1 MGSLLLNENMKLYR
15 RIRTWIMIGIMI
27 VIIGFVNFAAW
38 NDYSN
43 DPKSATWQGQVAAE
57 KQSRLQA
64 LQKPDLSKES
74 QSYNEEM
81 VALYD
86 YQLEHD
92 IRPVDGTL
100 WMGINLSTNFVIL
113 ITLFTVI
120 VAGDSMAGEFSSG
133 TIKLLLIRP
142 HNRLKILLSKY
153 VSMILF
159 GITLLIILFIV
170 SILINGMFYGF
181 RHIDL
186 PLLSVN
192 ADDGNVL
199 ERSMVANLLQ
209 TYLLK
214 GVATIMF
221 VTIAFMISTAFRSS
235 AMAIGFSLFA
245 MFAGQI
251 ATEFL
256 RSYAWSKYILFANID
271 LTPYLSGHPYQ
282 EGMTLAFSVA
292 VLCVYFIL
300 FNLVSWIVFMKRDVA
315 A

>member
-1 MGSLLLNENMKLYR
+1 
-15 RIRTWIMIGIMI
+15 MILIL
-27 VIIGFVNFAAW
+27 GFVNFAAW

-43 DPKSATWQGQVAAE
+43 DPQSGTWQEHVAAE
-57 KQSRLQA
+57 KQSQLQA
-64 LQKPDLSKES
+64 LQKSDLNKES
-74 QSYNEEM
+74 RSSAEEM
-81 VALYD
+81 VTLYD

-113 ITLFTVI
+113 VTLFTVI

-142 HNRLKILLSKY
+142 SSRLKILLSKY
-153 VSMILF
+153 ISMILF
-159 GITLLIILFIV
+159 GFTLLIILFIV
-170 SILINGMFYGF
+170 SILVNGLFYGF
-181 RHIDL
+181 GHIDL

-192 ADDGNVL
+192 ADGDVVEQN
-199 ERSMVANLLQ
+199 MVANLLQ

-214 GVATIMF
+214 AVSTIMF

-235 AMAIGFSLFA
+235 AMAIGISLFA

-256 RSYAWSKYILFANID
+256 RSYDWSKYVLFANLD
-271 LTPYLSGHPYQ
+271 LTSYLSGHPYQ

-292 VLCVYFIL
+292 VLSVYFIVI
-300 FNLVSWIVFMKRDVA
+300 NLVSWIVFTKRDVA